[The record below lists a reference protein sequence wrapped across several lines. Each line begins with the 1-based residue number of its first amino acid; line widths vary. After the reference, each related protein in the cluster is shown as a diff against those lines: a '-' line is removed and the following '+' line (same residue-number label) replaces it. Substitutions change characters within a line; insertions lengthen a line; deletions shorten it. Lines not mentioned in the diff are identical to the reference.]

1 MKLARTVAAIGLVL
15 ALAAPAAAVDTYD
28 DGQANPLRLAAY
40 VLHPVGYL
48 AEWLVTRPLH
58 RLFSQDDLEPISGH
72 VPHQGFDYETYT
84 EGLSTGVS
92 YEDPYEPMLA
102 PAE

>member
-1 MKLARTVAAIGLVL
+1 MKLARTAAAIGLVF
-15 ALAAPAAAVDTYD
+15 ALAGPASAVDAYD
-28 DGQANPLRLAAY
+28 DGQAHPLRLAAY
-40 VLHPVGYL
+40 LLHPIGYL
-48 AEWLVTRPLH
+48 GEWLVTRPLH
-58 RLFSQDDLEPISGH
+58 RIFSQDDLEPISGH

-92 YEDPYEPMLA
+92 YEDPYEPMLD

>member
-1 MKLARTVAAIGLVL
+1 MRVARVAAACGLFL
-15 ALAAPAAAVDTYD
+15 ALAQPAAAVDAYD
-28 DGQANPLRLAAY
+28 DSQANPLRLVAY
-40 VLHPVGYL
+40 VLHPVGFL

-58 RLFSQDDLEPISGH
+58 RVFSQEDLEPISGH

-92 YEDPYEPMLA
+92 YEEPYQPMLE